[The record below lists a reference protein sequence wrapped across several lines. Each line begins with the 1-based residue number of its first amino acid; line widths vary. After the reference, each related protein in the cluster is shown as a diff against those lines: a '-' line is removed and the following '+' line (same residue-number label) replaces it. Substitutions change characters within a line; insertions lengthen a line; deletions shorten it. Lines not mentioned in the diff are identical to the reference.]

1 MGQGSGTP
9 AVSDCHAHLQ
19 CLILPSLRDRER
31 LKWAILYIEARVYT
45 SWMFINFM
53 YIYTIA
59 LRLTNEVF
67 IFDFTGMI
75 VIIRRV
81 KRKVD
86 L

>member
-31 LKWAILYIEARVYT
+31 LKWTILYIEARVYT

-53 YIYTIA
+53 YIYDCPSFKQ
-59 LRLTNEVF
+59 RGVYFRFHGHDRYNQ
-67 IFDFTGMI
+67 TGEE
-75 VIIRRV
+75 
-81 KRKVD
+81 KG
-86 L
+86 